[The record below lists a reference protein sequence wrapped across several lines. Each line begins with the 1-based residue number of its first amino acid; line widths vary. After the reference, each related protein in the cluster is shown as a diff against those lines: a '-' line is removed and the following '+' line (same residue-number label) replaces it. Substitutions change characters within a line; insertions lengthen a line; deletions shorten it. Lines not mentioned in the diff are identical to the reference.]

1 MHNIAGISTT
11 ESQKASDLFMKCQYL
26 DEITGARGVTFATG
40 TPISNSMTELYT
52 MQRYLQQYT
61 LERNGLANFDSW
73 AATFGETVTAIE
85 LAPEGTGYRTKTRF
99 ARFFNLPEL
108 MAMFKECADIQTAD
122 MLKLPVPALVGG
134 KPTNIQLKPSEI
146 QKQMVTELGERA
158 DKIRNKM
165 VKPYEDNMLKITN
178 DGRKLALDQ
187 RLIDPD
193 LPDDPDS
200 KVNICVGKIFEIW
213 EQTMPQRSAQ
223 LVFCDLS
230 TPKAGVFNVY
240 DDMKAKLI
248 ERGIPETEIA
258 FIHEANTDARKTE
271 LFGKV
276 RSGAVRVLMGSTA
289 KMGAGTNVQQRLV
302 ALHHLDVP
310 WRPSDIEQR
319 EGRILRQGNENKEV
333 YVFRYVTE
341 GTFDAYSWQLIEN
354 KQKFIGQIMTSKSP
368 ARSCDDMDE
377 AALSYAEVK
386 ALAAGN
392 PLIKEKMDL
401 DVQLTRLKTL
411 KAAHDSQ
418 RYELENKIAIGFPA
432 EIRKC
437 KEQIEN
443 ATVDAATVKEHSVV
457 DADGKDVFCIQLEK
471 KVYYEKEPAGKA
483 LLGLLGLALNSEKP
497 VPIGYFK
504 GMELQIQHLPFGNE
518 YHARLAGSGTYSTQ
532 LGADV
537 LGNLTRLSNL
547 ANGIEPSIEK
557 TRNMQ
562 IQLEQQLAS
571 AEEEVKRPFP
581 QATELTEKSKRLAV
595 LEGLLNMND
604 KDIVT
609 DTEPEQ
615 QCQTDNRQRGQEER

>member
-1 MHNIAGISTT
+1 
-11 ESQKASDLFMKCQYL
+11 
-26 DEITGARGVTFATG
+26 
-40 TPISNSMTELYT
+40 
-52 MQRYLQQYT
+52 
-61 LERNGLANFDSW
+61 
-73 AATFGETVTAIE
+73 
-85 LAPEGTGYRTKTRF
+85 
-99 ARFFNLPEL
+99 
-108 MAMFKECADIQTAD
+108 MFKECADIQTAD

-146 QKQMVTELGERA
+146 QKQMVAELGERA

-200 KVNICVGKIFEIW
+200 KVNICVGKIYEIW

-289 KMGAGTNVQQRLV
+289 KMGAGTNVQKRLI

-471 KVYYEKEPAGKA
+471 EVYYEKEPAGKA

>member
-1 MHNIAGISTT
+1 MPNHLTGQFASEALKLYPNANILVTTQRDFEKSNRKRFCAKIATGNYDIVVIGHSQFEKIPLSDARKAEFIRKQIDELEMQLESMDNSDSRLTVKQLESKKKQLKTKLSNLLDAPKRDDVVTFEELGADSLMVDEAHNFKNLMTVTKMHNIAGISTT

-146 QKQMVTELGERA
+146 QKQMVAELGERA

-289 KMGAGTNVQQRLV
+289 KMGAGTNVQKRLI

-354 KQKFIGQIMTSKSP
+354 KQKFISQIMTSKSP
-368 ARSCDDMDE
+368 ARSCEDKDE
-377 AALSYAEVK
+377 AALA
-386 ALAAGN
+386 
-392 PLIKEKMDL
+392 
-401 DVQLTRLKTL
+401 
-411 KAAHDSQ
+411 
-418 RYELENKIAIGFPA
+418 
-432 EIRKC
+432 
-437 KEQIEN
+437 
-443 ATVDAATVKEHSVV
+443 
-457 DADGKDVFCIQLEK
+457 
-471 KVYYEKEPAGKA
+471 
-483 LLGLLGLALNSEKP
+483 
-497 VPIGYFK
+497 
-504 GMELQIQHLPFGNE
+504 
-518 YHARLAGSGTYSTQ
+518 
-532 LGADV
+532 
-537 LGNLTRLSNL
+537 
-547 ANGIEPSIEK
+547 
-557 TRNMQ
+557 
-562 IQLEQQLAS
+562 
-571 AEEEVKRPFP
+571 
-581 QATELTEKSKRLAV
+581 
-595 LEGLLNMND
+595 
-604 KDIVT
+604 
-609 DTEPEQ
+609 
-615 QCQTDNRQRGQEER
+615 

>member
-1 MHNIAGISTT
+1 
-11 ESQKASDLFMKCQYL
+11 
-26 DEITGARGVTFATG
+26 
-40 TPISNSMTELYT
+40 
-52 MQRYLQQYT
+52 
-61 LERNGLANFDSW
+61 
-73 AATFGETVTAIE
+73 
-85 LAPEGTGYRTKTRF
+85 
-99 ARFFNLPEL
+99 
-108 MAMFKECADIQTAD
+108 MFKECADIQTAD

-289 KMGAGTNVQQRLV
+289 KMGAGTNVQKRLI

-457 DADGKDVFCIQLEK
+457 DADGKPCAMRFTSVPTSKQMLPRCRK
-471 KVYYEKEPAGKA
+471 NYGKQ
-483 LLGLLGLALNSEKP
+483 N
-497 VPIGYFK
+497 
-504 GMELQIQHLPFGNE
+504 LPHRKNE
-518 YHARLAGSGTYSTQ
+518 MR
-532 LGADV
+532 
-537 LGNLTRLSNL
+537 
-547 ANGIEPSIEK
+547 
-557 TRNMQ
+557 
-562 IQLEQQLAS
+562 
-571 AEEEVKRPFP
+571 
-581 QATELTEKSKRLAV
+581 
-595 LEGLLNMND
+595 
-604 KDIVT
+604 
-609 DTEPEQ
+609 
-615 QCQTDNRQRGQEER
+615 

>member
-1 MHNIAGISTT
+1 
-11 ESQKASDLFMKCQYL
+11 
-26 DEITGARGVTFATG
+26 
-40 TPISNSMTELYT
+40 
-52 MQRYLQQYT
+52 
-61 LERNGLANFDSW
+61 
-73 AATFGETVTAIE
+73 
-85 LAPEGTGYRTKTRF
+85 
-99 ARFFNLPEL
+99 
-108 MAMFKECADIQTAD
+108 MFKECADIQTAD

-146 QKQMVTELGERA
+146 QKQMVAELGERA

-289 KMGAGTNVQQRLV
+289 KMGAGTNVQKRLI

-368 ARSCDDMDE
+368 ARSCNDMDE

-443 ATVDAATVKEHSVV
+443 ATVDAATVKEHSAV

-615 QCQTDNRQRGQEER
+615 QCQTDYRQRGQEER